1 MRVHTHVVFS
11 TAVVLWLATTW
22 QTALLAPFTTIL
34 IDMIG
39 HSRSHGIPHRIW
51 LTHDWLL
58 SLPIFILP
66 LSWVY
71 TWVPL
76 IHVSLLTALVINTV
90 TLYTHLMLDGI
101 TGHTFFL
108 TKRIGHTYI
117 EWNNPVANGFFI
129 ALGIILV
136 LALGYYKFHLLL

>member
-1 MRVHTHVVFS
+1 MKIHTHIVFS
-11 TAVVLWLATTW
+11 TVVALWLVTTW
-22 QTALLAPFTTIL
+22 QTAFIAPLTTVL
-34 IDMIG
+34 IDALG

-71 TWVPL
+71 TWTPL
-76 IHVSLLTALVINTV
+76 IHVPLLTALAINAI

-108 TKRIGHTYI
+108 TKRIGHAYI
-117 EWNNPVANGFFI
+117 EWDNPIANGLFI
-129 ALGIILV
+129 ALGLMLV
-136 LALGYYKFHLLL
+136 LSLGYYKFHLPL

>member
-11 TAVVLWLATTW
+11 TAVALWLATMW

-66 LSWVY
+66 LSWVC
-71 TWVPL
+71 TWTPL
-76 IHVSLLTALVINTV
+76 IHVPLTTALIINAT
-90 TLYTHLMLDGI
+90 TLYTHLMLDGF
-101 TGHTFFL
+101 TGHTFVL
-108 TKRIGHTYI
+108 MKRVGHAYV

-129 ALGIILV
+129 VLGLMLV
-136 LALGYYKFHLLL
+136 LALGYYKFHLPL

>member
-11 TAVVLWLATTW
+11 TAVALWFVTAW
-22 QTALLAPFTTIL
+22 QTALLAPLTTFL
-34 IDMIG
+34 IDALG
-39 HSRSHGIPHRIW
+39 HSKNHGIPRRTW

-58 SLPIFILP
+58 SLIIFILP

-71 TWVPL
+71 TWTPL
-76 IHVSLLTALVINTV
+76 IHVPLLTALGINAV

-108 TKRIGHTYI
+108 TKRIGHAYV
-117 EWNNPVANGFFI
+117 EWNNPIANGLFI
-129 ALGIILV
+129 VLGIV
-136 LALGYYKFHLLL
+136 LIFALGYYKFHLLI

>member
-11 TAVVLWLATTW
+11 TAVALWLITTW
-22 QTALLAPFTTIL
+22 QTALIAPLTMVL
-34 IDMIG
+34 IDMLG
-39 HSRSHGIPHRIW
+39 HTKNHGIPHRIW

-58 SLPIFILP
+58 SPFIFILP

-76 IHVSLLTALVINTV
+76 IHVPLLTALIINTT

-108 TKRIGHTYI
+108 MKRIGHAYI

>member
-1 MRVHTHVVFS
+1 MRIHTHVVFS
-11 TAVVLWLATTW
+11 TAVALWFITAW
-22 QTALLAPFTTIL
+22 QTALIAPLTTIL

-71 TWVPL
+71 TWSPL
-76 IHVSLLTALVINTV
+76 FHVSLLTALGINAI

-101 TGHTFFL
+101 SGHTFFL
-108 TKRIGHTYI
+108 TKRIGHAYV
-117 EWNNPVANGFFI
+117 EWDNPVANGLFI
-129 ALGIILV
+129 VLGAV
-136 LALGYYKFHLLL
+136 LIFALGYYKFHLLI

>member
-1 MRVHTHVVFS
+1 VRVHTHVVFS
-11 TAVVLWLATTW
+11 TAVALWLITAW
-22 QTALLAPFTTIL
+22 QTALLASLTTVL
-34 IDMIG
+34 IDALG
-39 HSRSHGIPHRIW
+39 HTKNHGVPHRIW

-58 SLPIFILP
+58 SLFIFILP

-76 IHVSLLTALVINTV
+76 FHTSLLTALGINAI
-90 TLYTHLMLDGI
+90 TLYTHLMLDSI

-108 TKRIGHTYI
+108 TKRIGHAYV
-117 EWNNPVANGFFI
+117 EWDNPIANGFFI
-129 ALGIILV
+129 ALGLILV